1 MWKGTTEIRS
11 NLVSSFSLGDWSC
24 QWASWGQG
32 AAGVCIS
39 ACSVATPPAFLP
51 ASSKISQVPSPLG
64 PLQGT
69 FRSQQNFFCSILP
82 KTNTLPPLHTPYMAQ
97 HPFPTALLMPLKW
110 PAHLP
115 VTPPPLG
122 CPPHCL
128 LSQWTHLSPETVNEW
143 ICGEHP
149 AWVLRI
155 FFQMTLSL

>member
-1 MWKGTTEIRS
+1 MRKGTTEIRS

-24 QWASWGQG
+24 HWASWGQG
-32 AAGVCIS
+32 GAGVCIS

-82 KTNTLPPLHTPYMAQ
+82 NTNMLPPLHTSYMAQ
-97 HPFPTALLMPLKW
+97 HPFPTAFLMPLKW

-115 VTPPPLG
+115 VPPPPLG

-128 LSQWTHLSPETVNEW
+128 LSRGTHLSPETVNE
-143 ICGEHP
+143 
-149 AWVLRI
+149 
-155 FFQMTLSL
+155 